1 MLFGP
6 LIPKRSNTTVIGL
19 ATVFR
24 VVFLSLSLPIAIR
37 LFPISSVRGKI
48 PGESI
53 PASWD

>member
-19 ATVFR
+19 ATVFM

-37 LFPISSVRGKI
+37 LFPIGSVRGNI

-53 PASWD
+53 PASLD